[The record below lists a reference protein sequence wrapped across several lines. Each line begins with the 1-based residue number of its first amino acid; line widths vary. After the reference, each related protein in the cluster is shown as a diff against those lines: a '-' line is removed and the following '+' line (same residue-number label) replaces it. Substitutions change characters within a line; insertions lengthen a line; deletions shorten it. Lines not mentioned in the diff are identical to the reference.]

1 MNYMGQALSLARLA
15 LGQASPNP
23 AVGAVVVKK
32 GTVVGQ
38 GYTQPPGS
46 HHAEVLALKQAGEAA
61 RGGVMYVT
69 LEPCTHYGR
78 TPPCTEAIISAGIRR
93 VHMAMLD
100 PNPIVLGRGKDELE
114 KKGIKTYLGEDEE
127 EAREINEAYI
137 KFITTGLPFVTA
149 KFAISL
155 DGKIA
160 TRRGNSRWI
169 SGPESRKYVH
179 CLRYASDAI
188 MAGAN
193 TVIADD
199 PHLTTR
205 CSGGKGGTARKQPL
219 RVIVDGE
226 GRTPLTARLFSEP
239 GETLLALGRAAKP
252 EERAAFNQAGAEI
265 VELPAGEGRVDL
277 ARLLEELGKRGITS
291 VIVEGGGILLGSL
304 FDQGLVDKVIAFIAP
319 VIIGGAEAKTAV
331 AGRGVDQVA
340 ESFRLERMKVEKLGD
355 DLMVSGYVTAKGGR
369 RCLPGL

>member
-61 RGGVMYVT
+61 RGSVMYVT
-69 LEPCTHYGR
+69 LEPCAHYGR
-78 TPPCTEAIISAGIRR
+78 TPPCTEAIIAAGIKR

-100 PNPIVLGRGKDELE
+100 PNPVVLGRGKDELE
-114 KKGIKTYLGEDEE
+114 KRGIRTYLGEDEE
-127 EAREINEAYI
+127 KAREINEAYI
-137 KFITTGLPFVTA
+137 KFITTGLPFVTV
-149 KFAISL
+149 KFAMSL

-179 CLRYASDAI
+179 CLRYTSDAI

-205 CSGGKGGTARKQPL
+205 CSGGRGGTARKQPL

-226 GRTPLTARLFSEP
+226 GRTPLTARLFREP
-239 GETLLALGRAAKP
+239 GETLLALGRAATDK
-252 EERAAFNQAGAEI
+252 EKKAFKQAGADI
-265 VELPAGEGRVDL
+265 VELPAGGGMVDL
-277 ARLLEELGKRGITS
+277 ARLLEELGRREITS

-331 AGRGVDQVA
+331 AGSGVEQVA
-340 ESFRLERMKVEKLGD
+340 ESFRLERLQVARLGD
-355 DLMVSGYVTAKGGR
+355 DLMVSGYVAAKGGR

>member
-32 GTVVGQ
+32 GVVVGQ

-46 HHAEVLALKQAGEAA
+46 HHAEVLALKQAGENA

-69 LEPCTHYGR
+69 LEPCCHYGR
-78 TPPCTEAIISAGIRR
+78 TPPCTEAIISAGIKR

-100 PNPIVLGRGKDELE
+100 PNPLVSGRGKEELQ
-114 KKGIKTYLGEDEE
+114 KAGIKTYLGEHEE

-137 KFITTGLPFVTA
+137 KFITTGMPFVTA
-149 KFAISL
+149 KFAVSL

-169 SGPESRKYVH
+169 SGPEARKYVH
-179 CLRYASDAI
+179 CLRYTSDAI
-188 MAGAN
+188 MAGVN
-193 TVIADD
+193 TVLADD

-219 RVIVDGE
+219 RVIVDGT
-226 GRTPLTARLFSEP
+226 GRTPLDARIFNEP
-239 GETLLALGRAAKP
+239 GKTLLALGKTATP
-252 EERAAFNQAGAEI
+252 EEKAAFAKAGAEI
-265 VELPAGEGRVDL
+265 LELPTAEVLVDL
-277 ARLLEELGKRGITS
+277 GKLLEGLGKREITS
-291 VIVEGGGILLGSL
+291 VLVEGGGILLGSL

-331 AGRGVDQVA
+331 AGRGVDKVA
-340 ESFRLERMKVEKLGD
+340 ESFRLERIKVGKLGD
-355 DLMVSGYVTAKGGR
+355 DLMVSGYVAKLR
-369 RCLPGL
+369 KKV